1 MTRIII
7 LILMHTI
14 ADFFLQGS
22 KLSRLKAIKS
32 PYLFEH
38 VGIYTLLFVVLSPL
52 VLGLTIVQGL
62 IFSFLNGFLHLVIDY
77 FTGKFKTKYID
88 TDESKYIATI
98 GLDHSLHLVLLIGSY
113 IYLYPN
119 ALTANFG
126 TLFN

>member
-22 KLSRLKAIKS
+22 KLSRLKAIKL

-62 IFSFLNGFLHLVIDY
+62 IFSGLNGFLHLIIDY
-77 FTGKFKTKYID
+77 YTGKFKTKYID
-88 TDESKYIATI
+88 TDEAKYIATI
-98 GLDHSLHLVLLIGSY
+98 GLDHSLHLVLLIASY
-113 IYLYPN
+113 IYLFPT
-119 ALTANFG
+119 ALNSSFG
-126 TLFN
+126 TFFN

>member
-1 MTRIII
+1 MSRIII

-22 KLSRLKAIKS
+22 KLSKLKAIKL
-32 PYLFEH
+32 PYLLEH
-38 VGIYTLLFVVLSPL
+38 VGIYTLFFVVLSPL
-52 VLGLTIVQGL
+52 LLGLTMVQGL
-62 IFSFLNGFLHLVIDY
+62 AFSFLNGFLHLIIDY

-88 TDESKYIATI
+88 TDEPKYLATI
-98 GLDHSLHLVLLIGSY
+98 GLDHSLHLVLLIFSY

-126 TLFN
+126 AFFN